1 MDKVRTSTKIEIEK
15 LKNLIQSTA
24 RVSNPI
30 GKLMDYVQE
39 DIDTMV
45 QEFKKYKTESRL
57 LDESLAEE
65 KEYVMQMQI
74 AIHNCS
80 L

>member
-1 MDKVRTSTKIEIEK
+1 MDRIRNTTKLEVEK
-15 LKNLIQSTA
+15 LKSLIQNMA

-45 QEFKKYKTESRL
+45 TEFKKYKMECRE
-57 LDESLAEE
+57 LDEAITKEH
-65 KEYVMQMQI
+65 EYV
-74 AIHNCS
+74 NY
-80 L
+80 